1 MRNGKKNKKMRTFS
15 LILLLLTVAWLL
27 PAAAGNDDD
36 CYVKTSDHVYF
47 GKDVKIGLLHTE
59 IVFSDGSSLKIN
71 KHDVIAIKHHKQ
83 LFMLM
88 PVFCE
93 RNDTVCMAMMELISA
108 KTGYR
113 VFMYCCPKNDDKL
126 TDASQKVFFV
136 YKDGKFY
143 RRFCEDQ
150 TEALKAVGVKV
161 I

>member
-1 MRNGKKNKKMRTFS
+1 MKSIGLFV
-15 LILLLLTVAWLL
+15 ILLLAGWNL
-27 PAAAGNDDD
+27 AAAGNDDD

-47 GKDVKIGLLHTE
+47 GKDVKIGLVHTE
-59 IVFSDGSSLKIN
+59 IIFQDGTSLKID
-71 KHDVIAIKHHKQ
+71 KHEVIGIRHHKQ

-88 PVFCE
+88 PVCCE
-93 RNDTVCMAMMELISA
+93 KNDTICMAMMELISA
-108 KTGYR
+108 NNGFR

-136 YKDGKFY
+136 YKDGKLY

-150 TEALKAVGVKV
+150 TEALKALGIKV